1 MNTLMNKKLVIVTPI
16 YEDTE
21 SAEKLISEL
30 KDKFQENLFVV
41 AVDDGSINKPIDISI
56 LEKVQADGIVLQ
68 LIKNVGH
75 QKAIAIGLQYV
86 SENIDWA
93 DRVIVMDSDGEDNPD
108 TIESLLNELNSE
120 DIDIAVGKRK
130 NRSEAFNFQLFYKI
144 YKFIFRL
151 LTGRSFGFGN
161 FVALKR
167 DSLNRL
173 VKMPEIWTHFAASVL
188 SSKMRIARCSLD
200 RGHRYFGQSKLNFVG
215 FALHGFK
222 ALMIFSE
229 EVLVRV
235 GIFCA
240 FVAFLS
246 ISGGVI
252 ATLLKFM
259 GIATPGWFSV
269 VMGVFVLVFLQTGTL
284 TMMTLLLTGIIKNN
298 PEEILIYD
306 KFIKKVMF
314 ANRQS

>member
-1 MNTLMNKKLVIVTPI
+1 MNKKIVVVTPI

-21 SAEKLISEL
+21 SAENLISKL
-30 KDKFQENLFVV
+30 KGKFKDRLYIV
-41 AVDDGSINKPIDISI
+41 AVDDGSVNKPMQIDI
-56 LEKVQADGIVLQ
+56 LKRVEADGVILQ

-86 SENIDWA
+86 AENIDWA
-93 DRVIVMDSDGEDNPD
+93 DRVVVMDSDGEDNPD
-108 TIESLLNELNSE
+108 TIYPLLNALESE
-120 DIDIAVGKRK
+120 DVDVAVGKRRG
-130 NRSEAFNFQLFYKI
+130 RSEAIHFQLFYQI

-161 FVALKR
+161 FVAIKR
-167 DSLNRL
+167 ESLHRL
-173 VKMPEIWTHFAASVL
+173 VNMPEIWTHFAASIL
-188 SSKMRIARCSLD
+188 SSKLRISYCPID

-246 ISGGVI
+246 IFGGVI
-252 ATLLKFM
+252 AILLKFM

-284 TMMTLLLTGIIKNN
+284 TLMTLLLTGIVKNN
-298 PEEILIYD
+298 PQEISTYN
-306 KFIKKVMF
+306 KFIKNIVT
-314 ANRQS
+314 A